1 MKIEE
6 QDRHD
11 IGADEMVFRPYC
23 CRCLDRFDTGLGVA
37 GQTFLI
43 GSFVVRCIGVY
54 AFLWVDRLM
63 RHIGGLDRVGS
74 LVLGTREELHAV

>member
-6 QDRHD
+6 RDRHD
-11 IGADEMVFRPYC
+11 IGTDEMVFGQYC
-23 CRCLDRFDTGLGVA
+23 CRCLDGFDTGLGVA
-37 GQTFLI
+37 GETFLI

-54 AFLWVDRLM
+54 ALLCVGRLM
-63 RHIGGLDRVGS
+63 RYIGGLDRVCS